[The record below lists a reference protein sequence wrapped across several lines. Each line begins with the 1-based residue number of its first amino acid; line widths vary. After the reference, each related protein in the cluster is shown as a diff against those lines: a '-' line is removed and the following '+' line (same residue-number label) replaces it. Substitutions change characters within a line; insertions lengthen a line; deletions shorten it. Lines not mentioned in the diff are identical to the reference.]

1 MTNSL
6 EAERLTTSTD
16 SMPDLARLRHML
28 ARDPFATAYMLGDL
42 DPIYAPFCAWW
53 IASEG
58 TGGQFGHDTPAAD
71 APQGPKPTSKPTDVA
86 VLQVYTGLSAPVVL
100 THGSAAGIS
109 AILATFIRDLPQR
122 AHAHMPPEHL
132 AVLDQYFTL
141 DRMRPMVRMGL
152 RASRLSVVAD
162 TRVLGYGAVERLSH
176 RDTGDII
183 ELSQH
188 YPDSFF
194 EPHQLSSGHYY
205 GVRTDQ
211 GALIA
216 VAGVHIVSRVDRLA
230 AIGNIVTHPDHRGR
244 GLSTRTTAH
253 LCRELAAEGIELLA
267 LNVERRNT
275 SAMRVYEKLGFVDH
289 CTYVEA
295 FLTRTLADQ
304 IEGSRPTSFD
314 SEAQPLGGK

>member
-16 SMPDLARLRHML
+16 SMPDLARLRHLL

-58 TGGQFGHDTPAAD
+58 GQSGGQKPA
-71 APQGPKPTSKPTDVA
+71 DVA

-109 AILATFIRDLPQR
+109 AILATFIHDLPQR

-152 RASRLSVVAD
+152 RASRLSPVGD
-162 TRVLGYGAVERLSH
+162 SQVLGYGAVERLSH
-176 RDTGDII
+176 RDTGDIM

-211 GALIA
+211 GVLIA
-216 VAGVHIVSRVDRLA
+216 VAGVHIVSRADRLA

-295 FLTRTLADQ
+295 FLTRTLANQ
-304 IEGSRPTSFD
+304 IEGSRPSGDASTQG
-314 SEAQPLGGK
+314 AA

>member
-1 MTNSL
+1 MTSSL
-6 EAERLTTSTD
+6 EAERLASD
-16 SMPDLARLRHML
+16 AQSPPDLERVRRIL

-53 IASEG
+53 IASDG
-58 TGGQFGHDTPAAD
+58 TAAGHGEVARPR
-71 APQGPKPTSKPTDVA
+71 SDVA

-100 THGSAAGIS
+100 THGTAAGIS
-109 AILATFIRDLPQR
+109 AILATFINELPQR
-122 AHAHMPPEHL
+122 AHVHMPPDHL
-132 AVLDQYFTL
+132 AVLDQHFTL
-141 DRMRPMVRMGL
+141 ERLRPMVRMGM
-152 RASRLSVVAD
+152 RASLLQAPDLAAPSAGQAPEPGAESQ
-162 TRVLGYGAVERLSH
+162 LPGYGPVERLSH

-205 GVRTDQ
+205 GIRTET
-211 GALIA
+211 GTLVA
-216 VAGVHIVSRVDRLA
+216 VAGVHIVSRTDRLA
-230 AIGNIVTHPDHRGR
+230 ALGNIVTHPDHRGR
-244 GLSTRTTAH
+244 GISTRTTAH
-253 LCRELAAEGIELLA
+253 LCRELAREGIELFA

-295 FLTRTLADQ
+295 FLTRTLAHRIQ
-304 IEGSRPTSFD
+304 H
-314 SEAQPLGGK
+314 A

>member
-1 MTNSL
+1 MTSSL
-6 EAERLTTSTD
+6 EAERLASDAQTP
-16 SMPDLARLRHML
+16 PDLARLRRIL

-53 IASEG
+53 LASDG
-58 TGGQFGHDTPAAD
+58 TAQ
-71 APQGPKPTSKPTDVA
+71 TSRARTDVA

-100 THGSAAGIS
+100 THGTAAGIS
-109 AILATFIRDLPQR
+109 AILATFINELPQR
-122 AHAHMPPEHL
+122 GHVHMSPDHL
-132 AVLDQYFTL
+132 AVLDQHFTL
-141 DRMRPMVRMGL
+141 ERLRPMVRMGM
-152 RASRLSVVAD
+152 RASLQSRLRDPAEGLFVAPAGEAPPQ
-162 TRVLGYGAVERLSH
+162 GYGPVERLSH

-205 GVRTDQ
+205 GLRTDA
-211 GALIA
+211 GSLIA
-216 VAGVHIVSRVDRLA
+216 VAGVHIVSRTDRLA
-230 AIGNIVTHPDHRGR
+230 ALGNIVTHPDHRGR
-244 GLSTRTTAH
+244 GISTLATAH
-253 LCRELAAEGIELLA
+253 LCRELAKEGIELLA

-295 FLTRTLADQ
+295 FLTRTLAHQ
-304 IEGSRPTSFD
+304 IQSSP
-314 SEAQPLGGK
+314 

>member
-1 MTNSL
+1 MTSSL
-6 EAERLTTSTD
+6 EAERLASDAQTA
-16 SMPDLARLRHML
+16 PDLERVRKIL

-53 IASEG
+53 LASDGTQPSSAQAEG
-58 TGGQFGHDTPAAD
+58 ASQGGQPR
-71 APQGPKPTSKPTDVA
+71 TDVA

-109 AILATFIRDLPQR
+109 AILAAFINDLPQR
-122 AHAHMPPEHL
+122 GHVHMSPDHL
-132 AVLDQYFTL
+132 AVLDQHFTL
-141 DRMRPMVRMGL
+141 ERLRPMVRMGM
-152 RASRLSVVAD
+152 RASQLALVASQAEPQ
-162 TRVLGYGAVERLSH
+162 LPGYGPVERLSH

-205 GVRTDQ
+205 GIRTET
-211 GALIA
+211 GSLVA
-216 VAGVHIVSRVDRLA
+216 VAGVHIVSRTDRLA
-230 AIGNIVTHPDHRGR
+230 ALGNIVTHPDHRGR
-244 GLSTRTTAH
+244 GISTRTTAH
-253 LCRELAAEGIELLA
+253 LCRELAAEGIERLA

-295 FLTRTLADQ
+295 FLTRTLAHQ
-304 IEGSRPTSFD
+304 IQNNS
-314 SEAQPLGGK
+314 